1 MMESRRTT
9 MNEVI
14 DVDLWN
20 RARWKGVAYLSG
32 GGIVPGLVIVFNDRD
47 AAGKIF
53 MGWIEQFGKV
63 DEDERIRIS
72 LIEGETPAL
81 GPGYTCHIGPSI
93 GHVLGEWQPTSDVVY
108 SITRLLRLPASPHL
122 ARFKAA
128 LERDPAYQLMVGVL
142 RPDGGFDVH
151 PDLVIRKR
159 RLEIRRI
166 DEIKTDGTDM
176 DAIVLARPEGS
187 TAHLN

>member
-63 DEDERIRIS
+63 DE
-72 LIEGETPAL
+72 
-81 GPGYTCHIGPSI
+81 
-93 GHVLGEWQPTSDVVY
+93 DVVY